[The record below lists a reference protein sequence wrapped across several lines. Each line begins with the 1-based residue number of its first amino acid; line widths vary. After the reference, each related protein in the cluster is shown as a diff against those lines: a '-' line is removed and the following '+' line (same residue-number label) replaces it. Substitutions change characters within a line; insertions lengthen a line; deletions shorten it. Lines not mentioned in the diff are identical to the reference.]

1 MFYEITENQKEQ
13 LLNRILD
20 TISAAQ
26 QKRCVEDVSNLKLQ
40 YRKVQ
45 NLPVGGSLKPESVV
59 ICHIPEGSMAAS

>member
-1 MFYEITENQKEQ
+1 MFYEMTENQKEQ

-20 TISAAQ
+20 TICAAQ

-59 ICHIPEGSMAAS
+59 ILKALVKKHK